1 MPPEPFANIT
11 MEDPGQRLK
20 RVRERLGLK
29 YREVEQASLSIA
41 RRRGNDEFAVVLSRL
56 ADIENKGTVPTM
68 YRLYSLC
75 AIYRLDM
82 VDVLGWFGVD
92 LTALPADAAAIEL
105 SATHPVAF
113 NNLGAGLVQM
123 PLGLDPGLDLR
134 HTTHVSRFVQKWG
147 ALPVVLLNDFDVPHL
162 QYGFIGTDD
171 WSMDPVIPPGS
182 FVLIDERQRK
192 PDPRTGWVSEYE
204 RPVYF
209 FEHRSGFC
217 CAWCSVEGDRT
228 VLLQHPSSHLPPM
241 IFDKPGE
248 VENLGRVTGIAMR
261 LDRGL
266 KRRGGP

>member
-1 MPPEPFANIT
+1 
-11 MEDPGQRLK
+11 MEDPGLRLK
-20 RVRERLGLK
+20 RVRERLGLR

-41 RRRGNDEFAVVLSRL
+41 RKRGNDEFAVALSRL

-82 VDVLGWFGVD
+82 VEVLAWYGVD
-92 LTALPADAAAIEL
+92 LTLLPADAASIEL
-105 SATHPVAF
+105 SVTHQVGF
-113 NNLGAGLVQM
+113 SNLGAGQVQM

-147 ALPVVLLNDFDVPHL
+147 PLPVVLLNDLDVPHL
-162 QYGFIGTDD
+162 QYGFVGTDD
-171 WSMDPVIPPGS
+171 WSMDPIIPPGS
-182 FVLIDERQRK
+182 LVLIDERQRK
-192 PDPRTGWVSEYE
+192 PDPRMGWTTENE

-209 FEHRSGFC
+209 FEHRGGFC

-228 VLLQHPSSHLPPM
+228 VLLRHPSSHLAPL

-248 VENLGRVTGIAMR
+248 VENLGRVTGIARR
-261 LDRGL
+261 LDRGV
-266 KRRGGP
+266 KRRDRP